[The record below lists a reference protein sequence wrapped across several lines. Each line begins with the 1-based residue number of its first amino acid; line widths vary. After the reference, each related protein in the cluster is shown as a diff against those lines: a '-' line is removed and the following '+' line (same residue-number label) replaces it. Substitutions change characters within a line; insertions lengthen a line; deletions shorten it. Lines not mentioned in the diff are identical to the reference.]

1 MRSLGLVLLSV
12 VPAAAAVAAT
22 DLPVDQIVAKH
33 VAAKGGIE
41 AIHGITSVRVTGNY
55 TAFGD
60 AAPFTLVR
68 ARPQLYRFD
77 FKALGGDLTYAW
89 DGEKAWWINAS
100 MGYPWAVAPPLPERR
115 FIHSEAL
122 FDNPLIGAAARGI
135 ELRAGGAGDIDGT
148 PTVVVVAV
156 LPDGSEERWHL
167 DPTTWLEVKRESR
180 GADFGRE
187 VPCITYYA
195 DFRPVAGVMFPFR
208 VEQEYSIRWR
218 TFEVADIEVNPVIDA
233 ATFRL
238 PIEPALSR
246 LAGLAGR
253 WQVSYSS
260 IPYPG
265 APPLETEGKSTIVE
279 RFDGRV
285 LEETAEVVTATSAG
299 VELRSWSWDRF
310 RERYT
315 VVIHD
320 DTSAHAGIAWGTAGE
335 DGAIVVDTLGSG
347 TTVVLGEQSFHSRYT
362 LRRSGADAFEVAA
375 EVSTDGGT
383 TWNPAYTATYQR
395 ME

>member
-1 MRSLGLVLLSV
+1 LS
-12 VPAAAAVAAT
+12 AVAASAV

-41 AIHGITSVRVTGNY
+41 AIHGITAVRVTGDY

-60 AAPFTLVR
+60 SAPFTLVR
-68 ARPQLYRFD
+68 TRPQLYRFD

-89 DGEKAWWINAS
+89 DGEKAWWINVS

-122 FDNPLIGAAARGI
+122 FDNPLIDAAARGI
-135 ELRAGGAGDIDGT
+135 ELRAGGAGDLDGA

-167 DPTTWLEVKRESR
+167 DPGTWLEVKRESR

-187 VPCITYYA
+187 VPCITYFS
-195 DFRPVAGVMFPFR
+195 DFRSVAGVMFPFR

-218 TFEVADIEVNPVIDA
+218 TFEIADIEVNPVVDPA
-233 ATFRL
+233 VFRL
-238 PIEPALSR
+238 PIEPALDR

-253 WQVSYSS
+253 WQVKYSS

-265 APPLETEGKSTIVE
+265 APAVETEAKSTIVE

-285 LEETAEVVTATSAG
+285 FEETVEVVTATSAG
-299 VELRSWSWDRF
+299 VELRTWSWDRF

-315 VVIHD
+315 AVMHD
-320 DTSAHAGIAWGTAGE
+320 DTSAHAAIAWGTAAE
-335 DGAIVVDTLGSG
+335 DGAIVVDTLGSE
-347 TTVVLGEQSFHSRYT
+347 TAVVLGEQTLHSRYT
-362 LRRSGADAFEVAA
+362 LRRSGADAFELVA
-375 EVSTDGGT
+375 EVSNDGGT
-383 TWNPAYTATYQR
+383 TWNPAYTAKYQR
-395 ME
+395 AQ